1 MSTEIYLIRHTTP
14 AVEKGTCY
22 GQADLDVTESFW
34 EEAARIKEYIPAYI
48 QNVYASPLQRCSK
61 LARHLF
67 PSHNI
72 SFHDELKEINCGDW
86 ELLKWDDIPQEV
98 VMPWMN
104 DFVNVRIPGGESYLD
119 LLARTTTLFEKI
131 AAQQDHAAI
140 VSHGGVMRS
149 ILSHLTDTPLI
160 DSFNVFKLQ
169 YGCVVKL
176 TLQSNGFVHEILHNI
191 QSTSEQ
197 HKPSISK

>member
-1 MSTEIYLIRHTTP
+1 MYKEIYLIRHTTP

-22 GQADLDVTESFW
+22 GQADLDVTESFLN
-34 EEAARIKEYIPAYI
+34 EAERIKEYLPAHI
-48 QNVYASPLQRCSK
+48 QKVYSSPLQRCSK
-61 LARHLF
+61 LAQHLF

-72 SFHDELKEINCGDW
+72 SFHDELKEIHCGEW
-86 ELLKWDDIPQEV
+86 ELKKWDDLPQEV

-119 LLARTTTLFEKI
+119 LFDRTTTIFETI
-131 AAQQDHAAI
+131 AAKNEHAAI
-140 VSHGGVMRS
+140 VSHGGVLRS
-149 ILSHLTDTPLI
+149 ILSHLTKTALI
-160 DSFNVFKLQ
+160 ESFNVFKLQ

-176 TLQSNGFVHEILHNI
+176 SLQESGFVHEILHNV

-197 HKPSISK
+197 HKPSFK

>member
-1 MSTEIYLIRHTTP
+1 MEIYLIRHTTP

-22 GQADLDVTESFW
+22 GQADLDVTESFY
-34 EEAARIKEYIPAYI
+34 EEAALIKQHLPATI
-48 QNVYASPLQRCSK
+48 QTVYASPLQRCSK
-61 LARHLF
+61 LAEHLF
-67 PSHNI
+67 PAHDI
-72 SFHDELKEINCGDW
+72 SFHNDLKEINCGEW
-86 ELLKWDDIPQEV
+86 ELRKWDDIPQEV

-119 LLARTTTLFEKI
+119 LLARTSAVFNHI
-131 AAQQDHAAI
+131 AAKQEHAAI

-176 TLQSNGFVHEILHNI
+176 FLQDDQFAHEILHNV

-197 HKPSISK
+197 HKPSYK

>member
-1 MSTEIYLIRHTTP
+1 MSLEIYLIRHTTP

-22 GQADLDVTESFW
+22 GQADLDVTESFLA
-34 EEAARIKEYIPAYI
+34 EAALIKEHLPAHI
-48 QNVYASPLQRCSK
+48 QSVYASPLQRCSK
-61 LARHLF
+61 LAQHLF

-72 SFHDELKEINCGDW
+72 SFHDELKEIDCGEW
-86 ELLKWDDIPQEV
+86 ELRKWDDLPQEV

-119 LLARTTTLFEKI
+119 LLARTTTRFEKI
-131 AAQQDHAAI
+131 AAQKEHAAI
-140 VSHGGVMRS
+140 VSHGGVIRS
-149 ILSHLTDTPLI
+149 ILSHLTNTPLI

-176 TLQSNGFVHEILHNI
+176 LLKDDQFIHEILHNV

-197 HKPSISK
+197 HKPSCR

>member
-22 GQADLDVTESFW
+22 GQADLDVTESFL
-34 EEAARIKEYIPAYI
+34 EEAALIKEHLPAHI
-48 QNVYASPLQRCSK
+48 QNVYSSPLQRCSK
-61 LARHLF
+61 LAQHLF

-72 SFHDELKEINCGDW
+72 SFHDDLKEINCGEW
-86 ELLKWDDIPQEV
+86 ELKKWDDLPKED

-131 AAQQDHAAI
+131 ALQKEHAAI
-140 VSHGGVMRS
+140 VSHGGVLRS
-149 ILSHLTDTPLI
+149 ILSHLTDTALI

-176 TLQSNGFVHEILHNI
+176 SLQEDVFVHEILHNI

-197 HKPSISK
+197 HKPSFK

>member
-22 GQADLDVTESFW
+22 GQADLDVTESFYD
-34 EEAARIKEYIPAYI
+34 EAALIKQYLPVTI
-48 QNVYASPLQRCSK
+48 QSVYASPLQRCSK
-61 LARHLF
+61 LAQHLF

-72 SFHDELKEINCGDW
+72 SFHEELKEIHCGEW
-86 ELLKWDDIPQEV
+86 ELRKWDDIPQEV

-119 LLARTTTLFEKI
+119 LLDRTTTIFQSIAEKKET
-131 AAQQDHAAI
+131 AAI
-140 VSHGGVMRS
+140 VSHGGVLRS
-149 ILSHLTDTPLI
+149 ILSHLTNTALI

-176 TLQSNGFVHEILHNI
+176 YLHEDQFVHEVLHNV
-191 QSTSEQ
+191 QSTAEQ
-197 HKPSISK
+197 HKPGYK

>member
-14 AVEKGTCY
+14 AVDKGTCY
-22 GQADLDVTESFW
+22 GQADLDVTESFFD
-34 EEAARIKEYIPAYI
+34 EAALIKQYLPAHI
-48 QNVYASPLQRCSK
+48 QSVYASPLQRCSK
-61 LARHLF
+61 LAQHLF

-72 SFHDELKEINCGDW
+72 LFHDELKEINCGEW
-86 ELLKWDDIPQEV
+86 ELKKWDDIPQEI

-119 LLARTTTLFEKI
+119 LFERTTTMFESI
-131 AAQQDHAAI
+131 AAKKETAAI
-140 VSHGGVMRS
+140 VSHGGVLRS
-149 ILSHLTDTPLI
+149 ILSHLTDTALI
-160 DSFNVFKLQ
+160 ESFNVFKLQ

-176 TLQSNGFVHEILHNI
+176 HVHENTFVHEILHNV

-197 HKPSISK
+197 HKPSFK

>member
-22 GQADLDVTESFW
+22 GQADLDVTESFLS
-34 EEAARIKEYIPAYI
+34 EAALIKAHLPQTI
-48 QNVYASPLQRCSK
+48 QAVYASPLQRCSK
-61 LARHLF
+61 LAQHLF

-72 SFHDELKEINCGDW
+72 SFHDELKEIHCGEW
-86 ELLKWDDIPQEV
+86 ELQKWDDIPQEL
-98 VMPWMN
+98 VMPWMS

-119 LLARTTTLFEKI
+119 LFARTTAFFQTIVEKKET
-131 AAQQDHAAI
+131 AAI
-140 VSHGGVMRS
+140 VSHGGVLRS
-149 ILSHLTDTPLI
+149 ILSHLTKTALL

-176 TLQSNGFVHEILHNI
+176 YLQEDQFVHQVVHNI

-197 HKPSISK
+197 HKPSYQ

>member
-22 GQADLDVTESFW
+22 GQADLDVTESFFD
-34 EEAARIKEYIPAYI
+34 EAALIKQYLPAHI
-48 QNVYASPLQRCSK
+48 QSVYASPLQRCSK
-61 LARHLF
+61 LAQHLF

-72 SFHDELKEINCGDW
+72 LFHDELKEINCGEW
-86 ELLKWDDIPQEV
+86 ELKKWDDIPQEI

-119 LLARTTTLFEKI
+119 LFERTTTIFESI
-131 AAQQDHAAI
+131 AAKKETAAI
-140 VSHGGVMRS
+140 VSHGGVLRS
-149 ILSHLTDTPLI
+149 ILSHLTDTALI
-160 DSFNVFKLQ
+160 ESFNIFKLQ

-176 TLQSNGFVHEILHNI
+176 HVHEDAFVHEILHNV

-197 HKPSISK
+197 HKPSYK

>member
-22 GQADLDVTESFW
+22 GQADLDVTESFFD
-34 EEAARIKEYIPAYI
+34 EAALIKEYLPASI
-48 QNVYASPLQRCSK
+48 KSVYASPLQRCSK
-61 LARHLF
+61 LAQHLF

-72 SFHDELKEINCGDW
+72 FFHDDLKEINCGEW
-86 ELLKWDDIPQEV
+86 ELRKWDDIPQEI

-119 LLARTTTLFEKI
+119 LFARTTSIFQNIAEKKES
-131 AAQQDHAAI
+131 AAI
-140 VSHGGVMRS
+140 VSHGGVLRS
-149 ILSHLTDTPLI
+149 ILSHLTNTALL

-176 TLQSNGFVHEILHNI
+176 YLQEDQFAHEVLHNV

-197 HKPSISK
+197 HKPSFK

>member
-1 MSTEIYLIRHTTP
+1 MEIYLIRHTTP

-22 GQADLDVTESFW
+22 GQADLDVTESFY
-34 EEAARIKEYIPAYI
+34 EEAALIKEYLPVSIKS
-48 QNVYASPLQRCSK
+48 VYASPLQRCSK
-61 LARHLF
+61 LAQHLF
-67 PSHNI
+67 PSHSI
-72 SFHDELKEINCGDW
+72 FFHDDLKEINCGEW
-86 ELLKWDDIPQEV
+86 ELRKWDDIPQEI

-119 LLARTTTLFEKI
+119 LFARTTTIFQNIAEKKES
-131 AAQQDHAAI
+131 AAI
-140 VSHGGVMRS
+140 VSHGGVLRS
-149 ILSHLTDTPLI
+149 ILSHLTDTALI

-176 TLQSNGFVHEILHNI
+176 YLKDDQFAHEVLHNV

-197 HKPSISK
+197 HKPSFK

>member
-22 GQADLDVTESFW
+22 GQADLDVTESFFD
-34 EEAARIKEYIPAYI
+34 EAALIKEYLPASI
-48 QNVYASPLQRCSK
+48 KSVYASPLQRCSK
-61 LARHLF
+61 LAQHLF

-72 SFHDELKEINCGDW
+72 FFHDDLKEINCGEW
-86 ELLKWDDIPQEV
+86 ELRKWDDIPQEI

-119 LLARTTTLFEKI
+119 LFARTTSIFQNIAEKKES
-131 AAQQDHAAI
+131 AAI
-140 VSHGGVMRS
+140 VSHGGVLRS
-149 ILSHLTDTPLI
+149 ILSHLTNTALL

-176 TLQSNGFVHEILHNI
+176 YLPEDQFAHEVLHNV

-197 HKPSISK
+197 HKPSFK

>member
-22 GQADLDVTESFW
+22 GQADLDVTESFYD
-34 EEAARIKEYIPAYI
+34 EAALIKQYLPVTI
-48 QNVYASPLQRCSK
+48 QSVYASPLQRCSK
-61 LARHLF
+61 LAQHLF

-72 SFHDELKEINCGDW
+72 SFHEELKEIHCGEW
-86 ELLKWDDIPQEV
+86 ELRKWDDIPQEV

-119 LLARTTTLFEKI
+119 LLVRTTTIFQSIAEKKET
-131 AAQQDHAAI
+131 AAI
-140 VSHGGVMRS
+140 VSHGGVLRS
-149 ILSHLTDTPLI
+149 ILSHLTNTALI

-176 TLQSNGFVHEILHNI
+176 YLQQDQFVHEVLHNV
-191 QSTSEQ
+191 QSTAEQ
-197 HKPSISK
+197 HKPSYK

>member
-1 MSTEIYLIRHTTP
+1 MEIYLIRHTTP

-22 GQADLDVTESFW
+22 GQADLDVTESFLD
-34 EEAARIKEYIPAYI
+34 EAALIKEYLPESIKS
-48 QNVYASPLQRCSK
+48 VYASPLQRCSK
-61 LARHLF
+61 LAEHLF
-67 PSHNI
+67 PSYNI
-72 SFHDELKEINCGDW
+72 SFHNDLKEINCGEW
-86 ELLKWDDIPQEV
+86 ELRKWDDIPQEL

-119 LLARTTTLFEKI
+119 LFARTTSIFQTI
-131 AAQQDHAAI
+131 AKKKEHAAI
-140 VSHGGVMRS
+140 VSHGGVLRS
-149 ILSHLTDTPLI
+149 ILSHLTNTALI

-176 TLQSNGFVHEILHNI
+176 YMQEDQFAHEVLHNI

-197 HKPSISK
+197 HKPSIK

>member
-1 MSTEIYLIRHTTP
+1 MNREIFLIRHTTP

-22 GQADLDVTESFW
+22 GQADLDVTESFLN
-34 EEAARIKEYIPAYI
+34 EAARIKEYLPAHI
-48 QNVYASPLQRCSK
+48 QKVYSSPLQRCSK
-61 LARHLF
+61 LAQHLF

-72 SFHDELKEINCGDW
+72 SFHDDLKEIHCGEW
-86 ELLKWDDIPQEV
+86 ELKKWDDLPQEV

-119 LLARTTTLFEKI
+119 LFARTTTIFETI
-131 AAQQDHAAI
+131 AAKKEHAAI
-140 VSHGGVMRS
+140 VSHGGVLRS
-149 ILSHLTDTPLI
+149 ILSHLTKTALI
-160 DSFNVFKLQ
+160 ESFNVFKLQ

-176 TLQSNGFVHEILHNI
+176 SLQEGGFVHEILHNV

-197 HKPSISK
+197 HKPSFK

>member
-1 MSTEIYLIRHTTP
+1 MEIYLIRHTTP

-22 GQADLDVTESFW
+22 GQADLDVTESFHN
-34 EEAARIKEYIPAYI
+34 EAALIQQHLPATI
-48 QNVYASPLQRCSK
+48 QTVYASPLQRCSK
-61 LARHLF
+61 LAQHLF

-72 SFHDELKEINCGDW
+72 FFHDELKEIHCGEW
-86 ELLKWDDIPQEV
+86 ELRKWDDIPQEV

-119 LLARTTTLFEKI
+119 LFARTTGIFQQI
-131 AAQQDHAAI
+131 AQKNEHAAI
-140 VSHGGVMRS
+140 VSHGGVLRS
-149 ILSHLTDTPLI
+149 ILSQLTNTPLI

-176 TLQSNGFVHEILHNI
+176 SVQGDQFVHEVLHNV

-197 HKPSISK
+197 HKPSYR

>member
-14 AVEKGTCY
+14 LVEKGTCY
-22 GQADLDVTESFW
+22 GQADLDVTESFYD
-34 EEAARIKEYIPAYI
+34 EAALIKEHLPDTI
-48 QNVYASPLQRCSK
+48 QAVYASPLQRCSK
-61 LARHLF
+61 LAQHLF

-72 SFHDELKEINCGDW
+72 SFHDDLKEIHCGEW
-86 ELLKWDDIPQEV
+86 ELRKWDDIPQELV
-98 VMPWMN
+98 QPWMS

-119 LLARTTTLFEKI
+119 LFARTTTIFQTI
-131 AAQQDHAAI
+131 AAKNETAAI
-140 VSHGGVMRS
+140 VSHGGVLRS
-149 ILSHLTDTPLI
+149 ILSHLTHTALI

-176 TLQSNGFVHEILHNI
+176 YLQEDEFAHVVLHNV

-197 HKPSISK
+197 HKPSLK

>member
-1 MSTEIYLIRHTTP
+1 MEIYLIRHTTP

-22 GQADLDVTESFW
+22 GQADLDVTESFY
-34 EEAARIKEYIPAYI
+34 EEAALIKKHLPATI
-48 QNVYASPLQRCSK
+48 QTVYASPLQRCSK
-61 LARHLF
+61 LAEHLF
-67 PSHNI
+67 PAHNI
-72 SFHDELKEINCGDW
+72 SFHNDLKEINCGQW
-86 ELLKWDDIPQEV
+86 ELRKWDDIPQEV

-119 LLARTTTLFEKI
+119 LLARTSAVFNHI
-131 AAQQDHAAI
+131 AAKQEHAAI

-149 ILSHLTDTPLI
+149 ILSHLTNTPLI

-176 TLQSNGFVHEILHNI
+176 FLQDDQFAHEILHNV

-197 HKPSISK
+197 HKPSYK

>member
-1 MSTEIYLIRHTTP
+1 MEIYLIRHTTP

-22 GQADLDVTESFW
+22 GQADLDVTKSFY
-34 EEAARIKEYIPAYI
+34 EEAALIKQHLPATI
-48 QNVYASPLQRCSK
+48 QTVYASPLQRCSK
-61 LARHLF
+61 LAEHLF
-67 PSHNI
+67 PAHDI
-72 SFHDELKEINCGDW
+72 SFHNDLKEINCGQW
-86 ELLKWDDIPQEV
+86 ELRKWDDIPQEV

-119 LLARTTTLFEKI
+119 LLARTSAVFNHI
-131 AAQQDHAAI
+131 AAKQEHAAI

-149 ILSHLTDTPLI
+149 ILSHLTNTPLI

-176 TLQSNGFVHEILHNI
+176 FLQDDQFAHEILHNV

-197 HKPSISK
+197 LKPSYK

>member
-22 GQADLDVTESFW
+22 GQADLDVTESFFD
-34 EEAARIKEYIPAYI
+34 EAALIKQYLPAHI
-48 QNVYASPLQRCSK
+48 QSVYASPLQRCSK
-61 LARHLF
+61 LAQHLF

-72 SFHDELKEINCGDW
+72 LFHDELKEINCGEW
-86 ELLKWDDIPQEV
+86 ELKKWNDIPQEI

-119 LLARTTTLFEKI
+119 LFERTTTMFESI
-131 AAQQDHAAI
+131 AAKKETAAI
-140 VSHGGVMRS
+140 VSHGGVLRS
-149 ILSHLTDTPLI
+149 ILSHLTDTALI
-160 DSFNVFKLQ
+160 DSFNIFKLQ

-176 TLQSNGFVHEILHNI
+176 HVHEDAFVHEILHNV

-197 HKPSISK
+197 HKPSYK